1 MSHRLMIVDD
11 SNIIR
16 NRIERIFAQDMYAT
30 TGDHAIQIVATAE
43 NGKQALELFA
53 IHQPDLIT
61 MDLTMPEMDGLDCIQ
76 QIVAQGTGVSIL
88 VVSALADKTT
98 ALKAL
103 QLGARGFICK
113 PFNEEQLQT
122 ALNRLIELRNNA
134 KV

>member
-1 MSHRLMIVDD
+1 MTYRLMIVDD

-16 NRIERIFAQDMYAT
+16 NRIERIVNSPDYHIN
-30 TGDHAIQIVATAE
+30 DIDIVATAE
-43 NGKQALELFA
+43 NGQQVLQLFSELK
-53 IHQPDLIT
+53 PDLIT
-61 MDLTMPEMDGLDCIQ
+61 MDLTMPEMDGLECIK

-103 QLGARGFICK
+103 QFGARGFICK

-122 ALNRLIELRNNA
+122 ALNRLIELRANA
-134 KV
+134 K